1 LIPRRIAISGIFSK
15 HAFKVGPCDIL
26 NSSSPWFRA
35 NDEPPPFDS
44 ATLPERRSGQA
55 APALSMTVR
64 QSGKRSRAVRAGA
77 DVRAFMLPLL
87 WRTKCPLEHLH
98 HDRLWPAADRRENNV
113 TTRFFHAHGIGTLS
127 RIGIRMP
134 KQRSGHRERMP

>member
-1 LIPRRIAISGIFSK
+1 MAISGIFSK

-35 NDEPPPFDS
+35 NDEPSPFES
-44 ATLPERRSGQA
+44 AALPERRSGQA
-55 APALSMTVR
+55 APALLMAVG
-64 QSGKRSRAVRAGA
+64 QSDERSRAVRAGA
-77 DVRAFMLPLL
+77 GVRAFMLPLL

-98 HDRLWPAADRRENNV
+98 RDRLWPAADRREINV
-113 TTRFFHAHGIGTLS
+113 TARFFHAQGMATLS

-134 KQRSGHRERMP
+134 TRC